1 MRRAKSLRIGVHHAN
16 AVVWEPVYRTHL
28 SALAALAVSAAA
40 AAAASTR
47 RRRLHL
53 PRVLVRLRVV
63 AEVAEVAYVA
73 ASSSPAAS
81 SSSKRAVEEGV
92 LANLLPPSR
101 ARPQPRER
109 IRRQQPRR
117 QIFRRLGQRLVVVFV
132 ARAPPRARVG
142 VGVGVGCCFSREP
155 VRERSHRAARDVLVR
170 RVLRVVRWS

>member
-1 MRRAKSLRIGVHHAN
+1 MGGETRRAKYLRICVHHAD
-16 AVVWEPVYRTHL
+16 AVVWEAVYITHL

-92 LANLLPPSR
+92 LANLLPPSPAPCECR
-101 ARPQPRER
+101 GGVE
-109 IRRQQPRR
+109 RRQVE
-117 QIFRRLGQRLVVVFV
+117 LK
-132 ARAPPRARVG
+132 G
-142 VGVGVGCCFSREP
+142 VEGGY
-155 VRERSHRAARDVLVR
+155 
-170 RVLRVVRWS
+170 

>member
-1 MRRAKSLRIGVHHAN
+1 MELKGVAGGNRKRGVGGETRRAKSLRIGVHHAN

-28 SALAALAVSAAA
+28 SALAALAVAAAA

-81 SSSKRAVEEGV
+81 SSSKRAPKTDAEGGV
-92 LANLLPPSR
+92 ALA
-101 ARPQPRER
+101 
-109 IRRQQPRR
+109 
-117 QIFRRLGQRLVVVFV
+117 
-132 ARAPPRARVG
+132 
-142 VGVGVGCCFSREP
+142 
-155 VRERSHRAARDVLVR
+155 VLVG
-170 RVLRVVRWS
+170 RVLRVVPGWS